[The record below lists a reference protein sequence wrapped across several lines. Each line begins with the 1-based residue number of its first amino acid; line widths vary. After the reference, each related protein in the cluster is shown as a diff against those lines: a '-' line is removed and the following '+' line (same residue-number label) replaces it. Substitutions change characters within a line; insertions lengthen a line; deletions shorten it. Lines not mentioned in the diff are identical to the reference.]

1 MKSIPFHKSLR
12 SVHTLAAAALI
23 SAAALTGCGGG
34 GSSDGS
40 LVINGTLSG
49 CTGDSIRLFSV
60 SGTRINQVAAAKL
73 DAADGKGKFSL
84 NYKLSKPGFYLI
96 GIEPRQSAN
105 VVLGEGGTAEMT
117 GDCMNPQSFR
127 LTGHNPNDTY
137 NRLQER
143 VSSHNQQLQGLYQ
156 NLQIFA
162 QTDPMQVNRI
172 QGDIKKLNDT
182 HFAYLDSLQK
192 SGGFMG
198 KVAQMYN
205 FKPFMSDPSH
215 SVYSTELDYFRAA
228 FFENLDFKDPEVG
241 GMPQLYDKARAYTG
255 TLAGQGLPAD
265 VIKTSVDGVL
275 GKTTSGSE
283 AHESLLRG
291 FVVGFEQTKNALLI
305 EYGKQYIN
313 AYPQSDPQ
321 FIASLNNTI
330 RQLEGMAVGA
340 LAPEIEAPTPAG
352 KALKLSDFRG
362 KVVLI
367 DFWASWCRPCRME
380 NPNVVKAYNKYHPK
394 GFEILGVSLDDNK
407 EKWETAI
414 KQDGL
419 IWNHI
424 SDLRGWQAQP
434 AQVYGVNSIPATVLV
449 DREGKIL
456 ARNLRG
462 PALEAKLAELFGS

>member
-1 MKSIPFHKSLR
+1 MSLR
-12 SVHTLAAAALI
+12 PVHTLATAALI
-23 SAAALTGCGGG
+23 SVAALTGCGGG

-40 LVINGTLSG
+40 LVINGNLSS
-49 CTGDSIRLFSV
+49 CSGDSIRLFSV
-60 SGTRINQVAAAKL
+60 TGTRIKQVGAAKMEN
-73 DAADGKGKFSL
+73 ADGKGKFSL
-84 NYKLSKPGFYLI
+84 THKLDKPGFYLI
-96 GIEPRQSAN
+96 GTDPRQAAN

-127 LTGHNPNDTY
+127 LSGHAPNDTY

-192 SGGFMG
+192 AGGFMG
-198 KVAQMYN
+198 KVAQLYN

-215 SVYSTELDYFRAA
+215 SVYSTELDYFRSA
-228 FFENLDFKDPEVG
+228 FFENLDFKDAEIG
-241 GMPQLYDKARAYTG
+241 AMPQLYDKARAYTG
-255 TLAGQGLPAD
+255 TLAGQGLPGE

-275 GKTTSGSE
+275 SKTTSGSD

-313 AYPQSDPQ
+313 AYPQNDPQ
-321 FIASLNNTI
+321 FIAGLNNTI
-330 RQLEGMAVGA
+330 RQIEGMAVGA
-340 LAPEIEAPTPAG
+340 EAPDIEASTPAG
-352 KALKLSDFRG
+352 KTLKLSDFRG
-362 KVVLI
+362 KVVMI

-380 NPNVVKAYNKYHPK
+380 NPNVVKAYNKYHSK

-407 EKWETAI
+407 DKWEAAI
-414 KQDGL
+414 QQDGL
-419 IWNHI
+419 TWNHI